1 MTKHS
6 QVVDEMLTGELQH
19 IAEHHDSLDTAESA
33 ETFLVP
39 PVPIPGCENF
49 GEAVMRHQD
58 EIEG

>member
-1 MTKHS
+1 
-6 QVVDEMLTGELQH
+6 MLTGELQH
-19 IAEHHDSLDTAESA
+19 IAEYHDSLDKSESG
-33 ETFLVP
+33 ETFLVL